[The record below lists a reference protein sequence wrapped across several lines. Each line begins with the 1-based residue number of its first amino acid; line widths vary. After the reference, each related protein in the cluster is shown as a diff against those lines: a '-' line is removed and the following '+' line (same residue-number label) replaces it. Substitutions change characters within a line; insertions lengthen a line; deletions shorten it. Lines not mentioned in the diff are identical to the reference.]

1 MTARCERP
9 EDICKSNQTFAENC
23 CVLNYFDW
31 RSPGIGRNMVYQMV
45 MGFVFFA
52 LLFLIEFE
60 VPQSIF
66 CRSTLYKRG
75 IGKKRSKKL
84 KHQQDLDM
92 DVWEEKTRIDRMG
105 INQIN
110 SLNLVL
116 KCMTKYYGTFLAV
129 DNLSLAVGQ

>member
-1 MTARCERP
+1 MTERCERP
-9 EDICKSNQTFAENC
+9 EDICNSNQTFAESC

-31 RSPGIGRNMVYQMV
+31 RPPGIGRNMVYQMV

-66 CRSTLYKRG
+66 YRSTLYERRG
-75 IGKKRSKKL
+75 KAK
-84 KHQQDLDM
+84 QPQDHDL
-92 DVWEEKTRIDRMG
+92 DVWEEKAKIDKMG
-105 INQIN
+105 INQIK
-110 SLNLVL
+110 SFNLVL
-116 KCMTKYYGTFLAV
+116 KCMTKYYGKFLAV